1 VLTELDKLANYPFV
15 ALKICSF
22 VFFFWCLFSLSVQGA
37 FLEGRRYAQKLEG
50 IRLGSLI
57 LGIMRAPKFWSSVRL
72 GIINLALTYAL
83 SSLGLFFST
92 SYLRAESRFFLRK
105 DSLIIGGRRSVL

>member
-1 VLTELDKLANYPFV
+1 MLTELDKLANYPFV

-83 SSLGLFFST
+83 SSLGLFFF
-92 SYLRAESRFFLRK
+92 YELFANRK
-105 DSLIIGGRRSVL
+105 SIVSAQG